1 MGKRLTAKAIEALEN
16 QASAFAETEESRRIA
31 ALKRELEG
39 SFLQFSAHFFEW
51 RTGTKMI
58 IAPHHRIIASTIERV
73 IAGEITRLII
83 NIPPGY
89 TKTELA
95 VISLVAYGLAL
106 NPAAKFMHLSY
117 SDNLALTNSATA
129 RAVVKSREYQSMWP
143 MALSDDS
150 DAKGLWINEQGGG
163 LFATSSKGQV
173 TGRRAGLLES
183 GWTGALIIDDP
194 TKPTSAESDVQRE
207 EVNTV
212 FSNTIKS
219 RLAHED
225 VPMIVIQQRVH
236 HRDLTGH
243 LLTGGSGEKWH
254 HLNLPV
260 IIDNAEP
267 YPDEYTHGIPI
278 AHGLADG
285 WLWEAKHSEKHRVA
299 LMSHRRTFES
309 QYMQAPRRFDAEGAL
324 WREELLQ
331 LARANRWG
339 GRKTRTVVGVDPAVS
354 NDASSDETGI
364 VVASAYEGDRY
375 SVDGDYSGKYTPDGW
390 AKAAIRAYYDHEADA
405 IIVERNQGGAMVEHT
420 LRLAGFRG
428 RIINVH
434 ASKGKFARAEP
445 IAALYEQ
452 GKVSHAPSGLY
463 KLESQM
469 LEFVPADA
477 KKSPDRMDA
486 MVWALTDLAP
496 LVTSQSTIFLKSR

>member
-1 MGKRLTAKAIEALEN
+1 MARKLTEKAIAELEN
-16 QASAFAETEESRRIA
+16 KTSAFAETDESRRIA
-31 ALKRELEG
+31 ALREELSG
-39 SFLQFSAHFFEW
+39 SFLKFSAHFFEW

-58 IAPHHRIIASTIERV
+58 IAPHHRIIGETIERV
-73 IAGEITRLII
+73 ISGEIARLII

-129 RAVVKSREYQSMWP
+129 RSVVKSQEFQRMWP
-143 MALSDDS
+143 MALNDDA
-150 DAKGLWINEQGGG
+150 DAKGLWQNGLGGG

-173 TGRRAGLLES
+173 TGRRAGLIEP

-194 TKPTSAESDVQRE
+194 TKPTAAESDVQRE
-207 EVNTV
+207 EVNNV

-219 RLAHED
+219 RLAHEG

-260 IIDNAEP
+260 LIDNSEP
-267 YPDEYTHGIPI
+267 YPEEYTHGLPIP
-278 AHGLADG
+278 HGLPDG
-285 WLWEAKHSEKHRVA
+285 WLWPVKHNEKHRVA

-309 QYMQAPRRFDAEGAL
+309 QYMQAPRRFNAEGAL

-331 LARANRWG
+331 LARANHWSG
-339 GRKTRTVVGVDPAVS
+339 NKLRTVVAIDPAVT
-354 NDASSDETGI
+354 NDATSDETGI
-364 VVASAYEGDRY
+364 VVASSYEGERY
-375 SVDGDYSGKYTPDGW
+375 SVDDDRSGKYSPDGW
-390 AKAAIRAYYDHEADA
+390 AKAAIKAYNDHEADA
-405 IIVERNQGGAMVEHT
+405 IVTEVNQGGDMVEHT
-420 LRLAGFRG
+420 LRTAGFKG
-428 RIINVH
+428 RVKRVH
-434 ASKGKFARAEP
+434 ASKGKFSRAEP
-445 IAALYEQ
+445 VAALYEQ
-452 GKVSHAPSGLY
+452 GKVSHAQSGLY
-463 KLESQM
+463 KLEQQM
-469 LEFVPADA
+469 MEFVPAEV

-486 MVWALTDLAP
+486 MVWAMHDLAP
-496 LVTSQSTIFLKSR
+496 LVTKKSTIHL